1 MHPNGQAPV
10 FILREGTERSHGR
23 IAQSNNIA
31 AARAVA
37 ESVRS
42 TLGPKGMDKMLVDEG
57 GDVIITNDGATI
69 LREMNIEHP
78 AAKMI
83 IEVSK
88 TQEQECYDGTTTAVV
103 LSGELLKKSEDLI
116 EQNIH
121 PTTICDA
128 FREVGTH
135 LNSLLDDLALP
146 TDKTSLQKVAETSLT
161 GKSAGSIKSFLGE
174 ICVEAVNRLAKEGRV
189 DLNEIMVVKAV
200 GGEAIDSSLVSSI
213 VLDKERCHNSMPLHI
228 ERPPV
233 LLYNNSLTVQTTEMD
248 ANIQI
253 TDPNQITAF
262 LEQEEEFI
270 RSLTNEIIQSGAK
283 VVVCQ
288 KEIDDLAKHYF
299 AKAGIIAVEK
309 VPKSDM
315 EALSRTTG
323 AVILNN
329 LDDLRDEEDV
339 LGWCGSV
346 EEKKVGELPMVFF
359 NEPNESTPVTL
370 ILRGGTVPFVE
381 EIERAFDDAVGVVSV
396 AYEDGEVLTGGGSVF
411 AALSH
416 LLNDL
421 AETKTGR
428 ERMAIEAFSEA
439 LLVIP
444 RTLVENAGLD
454 PVDEIM
460 TLRTHHA
467 SNEKSA
473 YGVNV
478 FAGGLCDMTEL
489 GVFEP
494 KRVVAQAIK
503 SAVET
508 AIMILRI
515 DDVISSKKA

>member
-1 MHPNGQAPV
+1 
-10 FILREGTERSHGR
+10 
-23 IAQSNNIA
+23 
-31 AARAVA
+31 
-37 ESVRS
+37 
-42 TLGPKGMDKMLVDEG
+42 
-57 GDVIITNDGATI
+57 
-69 LREMNIEHP
+69 
-78 AAKMI
+78 MI
-83 IEVSK
+83 
-88 TQEQECYDGTTTAVV
+88 
-103 LSGELLKKSEDLI
+103 
-116 EQNIH
+116 
-121 PTTICDA
+121 
-128 FREVGTH
+128 
-135 LNSLLDDLALP
+135 DDLAIDGDADALL
-146 TDKTSLQKVAETSLT
+146 SVAQTSLT
-161 GKSAGSIKSFLGE
+161 GKSAGSIKEFLGR
-174 ICVEAVNRLAKEGRV
+174 ICVDAVARLSASGRV

-200 GGEAIDSSLVSSI
+200 GGEAIDSRLVSSV
-213 VLDKERCHNSMPLHI
+213 VLDKERCHPNMPLSVTS
-228 ERPPV
+228 PKV
-233 LLYNNSLTVQTTEMD
+233 LLYNNSLMVQTTEMD

-262 LEQEEEFI
+262 LEQEEEFLRNLVNDI
-270 RSLTNEIIQSGAK
+270 VSSGAK

-288 KEIDDLAKHYF
+288 KEIDDLAKHYL
-299 AKAGIIAVEK
+299 AKAGVLAVEK
-309 VPKSDM
+309 VPKSDI

-323 AVILNN
+323 ASILNN
-329 LDDLRDEEDV
+329 LEDVRAGEDV
-339 LGWCGSV
+339 LGECGLV

-359 NEPNESTPVTL
+359 ENPAKAVPVTL

-396 AYEDGEVLTGGGSVF
+396 AHEDGKVLTGGGSVF

-416 LLNDL
+416 KLHDL
-421 AETKTGR
+421 AQTQHGR
-428 ERMAIEAFSEA
+428 ERMATEAFAEA
-439 LLVIP
+439 LLVVP

-467 SNEKSA
+467 SNDNTA

-478 FAGGLCDMTEL
+478 FEGGLADMAEA